1 MELASEDSIMSENP
15 PNPSTSSSE
24 FPPSEG
30 WPDYPGFGSKED
42 VIARMKLL
50 DWLYSQIGVTI
61 HPEVGDY
68 VLATDGR
75 ILGFGPDG
83 DELERQLLAAEPG
96 LRNARVVQYRIPPRE
111 W

>member
-1 MELASEDSIMSENP
+1 MSENP
-15 PNPSTSSSE
+15 PHCHNPE

-42 VIARMKLL
+42 SVARMKLL
-50 DWLYSQIGVTI
+50 DWLCTQIGVTI

-75 ILGFGPDG
+75 ILGFGPD
-83 DELERQLLAAEPG
+83 DEELYRRVVEAEPA
-96 LRNARVVQYRIPPRE
+96 LRNARLVGYRVPLRE
-111 W
+111 Y

>member
-1 MELASEDSIMSENP
+1 MSENP
-15 PNPSTSSSE
+15 PKVPVSE

-42 VIARMKLL
+42 VLTRMKLL
-50 DWLYSQIGVTI
+50 DWVGTQIGVTI
-61 HPEVGDY
+61 HPTVGDY

-83 DELERQLLAAEPG
+83 DELDRQLVAAEPA
-96 LRNARVVQYRIPPRE
+96 LRNARVVAYRVPPRE